1 MFDVDLRSK
10 QTKNIPF
17 FSFLINN
24 VKHSRI
30 KSTFVSKRAKPRVD
44 IDEKSFWQLSG
55 VNKTAE

>member
-10 QTKNIPF
+10 QIKSIPF

-30 KSTFVSKRAKPRVD
+30 KNTFVTKRAKPHVD
-44 IDEKSFWQLSG
+44 IDEKSVWHLTP
-55 VNKTAE
+55 VNKAAE